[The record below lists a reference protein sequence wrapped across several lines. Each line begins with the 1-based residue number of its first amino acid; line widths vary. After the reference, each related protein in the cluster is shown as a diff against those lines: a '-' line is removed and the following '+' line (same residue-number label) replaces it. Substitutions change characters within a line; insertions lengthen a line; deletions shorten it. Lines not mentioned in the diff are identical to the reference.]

1 MVRYDAAVIG
11 AGADGLAAAAQ
22 LARAGLK
29 TIVLERAGRVGGR
42 LSTLEFHPGFRASP
56 FADTVA
62 PIPPAIFWSLD
73 LARHGAVL
81 FVDNEQGLATAL
93 RNEILARALAAGNAA
108 PRKSWFSRA
117 EPVSPWPGT
126 EWAERSLVD
135 ILGSSDPDAM
145 AIVLAGRACDPFL
158 AGSALQA
165 LAPSGGSG
173 IAMGGMA
180 TLAAALERAARAA
193 GAEIACGLEVTDI
206 RRAGG
211 RVCALGLADGSEIE
225 TAAAISTLDLKRTFL
240 MLFKWNELPKE
251 TVAQVSRWRMGGGTA
266 RVLFALD
273 GAPADAARDPICVAP
288 SPQAFADAHGAWRS
302 GTLADDVPVALRV
315 VSARDPG
322 LAPDGKAVVTATLG
336 AVPFRLFDGG
346 WSHEKRD
353 RLCDIAL
360 RAADVALPGLR
371 ARVVAARVIA
381 PEDFAEE
388 LGLTEGDLWGGELA
402 PDQMLDLRPGPRTAI
417 QGLYLAG
424 PSAAAAPFGTCAAG
438 VTAARALLADT
449 RARPRP

>member
-73 LARHGAVL
+73 LVRHGAL
-81 FVDNEQGLATAL
+81 LLGDGGTPPTTAL
-93 RNEILARALAAGNAA
+93 RSEILARALAAGDAA

-117 EPVSPWPGT
+117 EPASSWPGA

-135 ILGSSDPDAM
+135 VLESSDPDAM
-145 AIVLAGRACDPFL
+145 AIALAGRACDPFL
-158 AGSALQA
+158 AGSALHA

-180 TLAAALERAARAA
+180 TLAAALERAACAA
-193 GAEIACGLEVTDI
+193 GAEISCGLEVTDV

-211 RVCALGLADGSEIE
+211 RVSALCLADGSEIE
-225 TAAAISTLDLKRTFL
+225 TAATISTLDLKRTFL
-240 MLFKWNELPKE
+240 TLFKWNELPKE
-251 TVAQVSRWRMGGGTA
+251 IVTQVGHWRMGGGTA

-273 GAPADAARDPICVAP
+273 GTLADAPRDPICVSP
-288 SPQAFADAHGAWRS
+288 SPQAFADAHGAWRA
-302 GTLADDVPVALRV
+302 GTLADDLPVVLRV
-315 VSARDPG
+315 TSASDPG
-322 LAPDGKAVVTATLG
+322 LAPQGKAVATATLG

-346 WSHEKRD
+346 WSREKRD

-371 ARVVAARVIA
+371 ARVTAAHVIA

-388 LGLTEGDLWGGELA
+388 LGLTEGDLWGGEIA

-417 QGLYLAG
+417 PGFYLAG
-424 PSAAAAPFGTCAAG
+424 PSAAAAPYGTGAAG
-438 VTAARALLADT
+438 FAAARALLAD
-449 RARPRP
+449 AGPRR